1 MTMNGSQCFEAPCAQ
16 IYAAIKVA
24 NFPKQGSR
32 SDRIGRS
39 QGNFLEAPA
48 ETHGRGWSSRAFI
61 LIGAS
66 AIAIT
71 LGTHWCCFTGNAHL
85 VEEFANAPIC
95 RSQV

>member
-1 MTMNGSQCFEAPCAQ
+1 MTMNGSQCIEAPCAQ
-16 IYAAIKVA
+16 IYAALREV
-24 NFPKQGSR
+24 NFLKHRSR
-32 SDRIGRS
+32 FDRIGRS
-39 QGNFLEAPA
+39 QGNFPEALA

-71 LGTHWCCFTGNAHL
+71 LGTHWCCFMGNAHL